1 MLSHKHEIFLEVARL
16 LSFTKASQTL
26 FISQSA
32 ISKQIKALEEYYK
45 TGLFERLGN
54 SVVLTPGGKLL
65 YKKLLI
71 AKQLQ
76 HELHQ
81 EFVKISED
89 FSPRIQMMLGAST
102 TISLYVLPPVLS
114 AYLEQN
120 PNTQLTLKNRN
131 SENIL
136 KALLEHEIDLG
147 VIEGINKVSNVTYTP
162 FLTDE
167 VVAVCSAKNPLKQ
180 QQLQA
185 RDLYNIPLA
194 LREQGSGTLAVLEE
208 ALAQRHIKLGELP
221 VKVRLGGT
229 EALKNFVRVD
239 TCLAFLPRQ
248 AVGKELIS
256 GELVQVQ
263 IPDLPMVRHFNF
275 IQRKGTENNLPYKNF
290 VQFTKRY
297 YSKTE

>member
-89 FSPRIQMMLGAST
+89 FSPRIQMMIGAST
-102 TISLYVLPPVLS
+102 TISLYVLPP
-114 AYLEQN
+114 
-120 PNTQLTLKNRN
+120 
-131 SENIL
+131 
-136 KALLEHEIDLG
+136 
-147 VIEGINKVSNVTYTP
+147 
-162 FLTDE
+162 
-167 VVAVCSAKNPLKQ
+167 CS
-180 QQLQA
+180 
-185 RDLYNIPLA
+185 RRI
-194 LREQGSGTLAVLEE
+194 
-208 ALAQRHIKLGELP
+208 
-221 VKVRLGGT
+221 
-229 EALKNFVRVD
+229 
-239 TCLAFLPRQ
+239 
-248 AVGKELIS
+248 
-256 GELVQVQ
+256 
-263 IPDLPMVRHFNF
+263 
-275 IQRKGTENNLPYKNF
+275 
-290 VQFTKRY
+290 
-297 YSKTE
+297 

>member
-1 MLSHKHEIFLEVARL
+1 
-16 LSFTKASQTL
+16 
-26 FISQSA
+26 
-32 ISKQIKALEEYYK
+32 
-45 TGLFERLGN
+45 
-54 SVVLTPGGKLL
+54 
-65 YKKLLI
+65 
-71 AKQLQ
+71 
-76 HELHQ
+76 
-81 EFVKISED
+81 VKISED
-89 FSPRIQMMLGAST
+89 FSPRIQMMIGAST

-167 VVAVCSAKNPLKQ
+167 VIAVCSAKNPLKQ
-180 QQLQA
+180 QQLKSQ
-185 RDLYNIPLA
+185 DLHSIPLA
-194 LREQGSGTLAVLEE
+194 LRESGSGTLAVLEE
-208 ALAQRHIKLGELP
+208 ALAQKQIKLSELP

-248 AVGKELIS
+248 AVVKELIS

-263 IPDLPMVRHFNF
+263 IPDLTMVRHFNF